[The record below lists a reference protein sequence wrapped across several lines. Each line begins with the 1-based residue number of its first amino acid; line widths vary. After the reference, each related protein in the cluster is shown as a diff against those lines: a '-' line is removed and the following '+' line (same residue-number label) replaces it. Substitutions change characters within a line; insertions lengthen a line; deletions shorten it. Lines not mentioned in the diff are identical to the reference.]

1 MRSFAINSGGDIFA
15 GTFYGGIY
23 RSTDNGENWTAVNNG
38 LTGLYIPALAINASG
53 QIFAATW
60 DVKAC
65 TGIFRSTDNGDSWTE
80 INNGLANLCI
90 LSFAI
95 NENGD
100 IFAGGDG
107 LGGPAGVF
115 RSTNNG
121 DSWESVL
128 DTAGNVNGLT
138 VTPAGAIFAGTYGN
152 GAFRST
158 DDGNTWTQV
167 NTGLT
172 APFVIS
178 LTANQSGN
186 IFAGTYFGGGVFRS
200 TDNGDTW
207 VEKNNGV
214 VATDVRAIARLFPSP
229 PVSPPQHLRR
239 LNRYS
244 FLRARMGLACF
255 GHLIVV
261 KVGRRLTMVFLLF
274 TLDHWPSTVG
284 GIFLGAD
291 FVGGAGGVYRSTDDG
306 DSWVEINHGVI
317 QTDVRALAINA
328 SGHIFAGTYLGGGVF
343 RSTDN
348 GR

>member
-1 MRSFAINSGGDIFA
+1 MNSGGDIFA

-23 RSTDNGENWTAVNNG
+23 RSTDDGENWTAVNNG

-121 DSWESVL
+121 DSWASVL

-178 LTANQSGN
+178 LTANQSGS

-214 VATDVRAIARLFPSP
+214 VATDVRAIARRVFAVP
-229 PVSPPQHLRR
+229 PIQH
-239 LNRYS
+239 
-244 FLRARMGLACF
+244 
-255 GHLIVV
+255 
-261 KVGRRLTMVFLLF
+261 
-274 TLDHWPSTVG
+274 PTVG
-284 GIFLGAD
+284 PIDLIFAGTYGSGVFRSTNSGGSWQKTNNGLPALYESALAINDNGEIFLGAD
-291 FVGGAGGVYRSTDDG
+291 FVRRRGWRLSVYRRRR
-306 DSWVEINHGVI
+306 
-317 QTDVRALAINA
+317 Q
-328 SGHIFAGTYLGGGVF
+328 LG
-343 RSTDN
+343 
-348 GR
+348 